1 MEIRSNVIIT
11 DRTGARNASIAGPAN
26 ISGPSYGIN
35 GERRPGIVIVNMSVR
50 KEPRDP
56 HNSIFFPFA
65 FENPA
70 VKNPEYK
77 HVTPR

>member
-1 MEIRSNVIIT
+1 MMT

-35 GERRPGIVIVNMSVR
+35 GERRPGIVSVNMSVR
-50 KEPRDP
+50 REPMNP
-56 HNSIFFPFA
+56 HNGLLFPFA
-65 FENPA
+65 FANPA

-77 HVTPR
+77 PVTPR